1 MISYKD
7 SIKDYNQFRILY
19 ENTVMILGY
28 VFERAY
34 IIDKILQKEMAIF
47 DFDYDPTCGLIGKNN
62 DWFLI
67 GSDVL
72 MLKTWTE
79 NSIRFVGELKNIH
92 SLKAI
97 GDYTV
102 QILTDP
108 WSEQSSIWQMEIDL
122 NKLTRPVKLTRLRDF
137 KDYIGKPYTDEPVW

>member
-7 SIKDYNQFRILY
+7 SIKDYKQFKKLY
-19 ENTVMILGY
+19 ENTVMILGH

-34 IIDKILQKEMAIF
+34 IIDKILQKEIAIF

-62 DWFLI
+62 DWCLI

-72 MLKTWTE
+72 VLKTWVD
-79 NSIRFVGELKNIH
+79 NSIRYISELKDIY
-92 SLKAI
+92 SLRAI
-97 GDYTV
+97 ADYTV

-108 WSEQSSIWQMEIDL
+108 WSEESSIWQMEIDL
-122 NKLTRPVKLTRLRDF
+122 TKLTRPVNLFKLKDF
-137 KDYIGKPYTDEPVW
+137 KDYKDKPYSEDIAW